1 MLFRSGTLPGATLL
15 VGRRGRIGWFDAIG
29 RQAPDSDIPMRPD
42 SIFRIFSMTKPIVSL
57 GIMMLVE
64 DGELLLSDP
73 VAKFMLGACEEM
85 RVANQ
90 LASTSA

>member
-1 MLFRSGTLPGATLL
+1 MTLQASEHIEA
-15 VGRRGRIGWFDAIG
+15 RDFAAAARAYRAILDNF
-29 RQAPDSDIPMRPD
+29 P
-42 SIFRIFSMTKPIVSL
+42 
-57 GIMMLVE
+57 
-64 DGELLLSDP
+64 SDP